1 MRGSKILVMS
11 TTFPRWKNDSIP
23 RFVYDLSNR
32 LASAYSITILA
43 PHFTGALKEET
54 MEKMHVR
61 RFVYFIPESMQK
73 LCYEGGMM
81 PNMQKSLL
89 AKIQI
94 PLLLIS
100 EFFSAYKIINME
112 KISMLHAHWM
122 LPQGLVGILLKK
134 IFKIKLLVTIH
145 GSDIFALNSLLFRK
159 MQHLV
164 LKNSDFI
171 TANSIATKNELLR
184 RFPKYSNKIRIIPM
198 GIDINLFKK
207 SNVKKPKKHRK
218 NRILLFVGRLSD
230 QKGLQ
235 YLIDSMPEVL
245 RHDTSAKLLIIGE
258 GAYKAM
264 LEQKIKD
271 KGLGKNVEFL
281 GSMPPSEIAKY
292 HNLADVFIL
301 PSLSGKTGTEALG
314 LSLLEAMSSGCA
326 VIGTN
331 VGGIPFA
338 IKNGHNGILV
348 NQRNPHELSNAIIML
363 LKDRKKASMFGNNA
377 ARYARKNYSWNK
389 IANDFLKIYGELLK

>member
-1 MRGSKILVMS
+1 MHSSKILVMS
-11 TTFPRWKNDSIP
+11 TTFPRWKNDSTP

-32 LASAYSITILA
+32 LASAYNITVLA
-43 PHFTGALKEET
+43 PHCTGALKEET
-54 MEKMHVR
+54 MGKMHVI
-61 RFVYFIPESMQK
+61 RFAYFIPESMQK

-89 AKIQI
+89 AKIQM
-94 PLLLIS
+94 PLLVVS
-100 EFFSAYKIINME
+100 EFFSAYKIINRA

-122 LPQGLVGILLKK
+122 LPQGLVGLLLKK
-134 IFKIKLLVTIH
+134 IFKIRLLVTIH
-145 GSDIFALNSLLFRK
+145 GSDIFALNTILFKK

-171 TANSIATKNELLR
+171 TVNSIATKNEVLR
-184 RFPKYSNKIRIIPM
+184 KFPKCSNKIKIIPM
-198 GIDINLFKK
+198 GIDTNLFKK
-207 SNVKKPKKHRK
+207 SNIKKPKKYQSNK
-218 NRILLFVGRLSD
+218 LLLFVGRLSD

-245 RHDTSAKLLIIGE
+245 RHDSSAKLLIIGE
-258 GAYKAM
+258 GAYKAI
-264 LEQKIKD
+264 LEQKIRD
-271 KGLGKNVEFL
+271 KGLEKNVEFL
-281 GSMPPSEIAKY
+281 GSMPPSEVAKY
-292 HNLADVFIL
+292 HNIADIFIL

-338 IKNGHNGILV
+338 IKNGHNGMLI
-348 NQRNPHELSNAIIML
+348 NQGNPHELSNAIIML